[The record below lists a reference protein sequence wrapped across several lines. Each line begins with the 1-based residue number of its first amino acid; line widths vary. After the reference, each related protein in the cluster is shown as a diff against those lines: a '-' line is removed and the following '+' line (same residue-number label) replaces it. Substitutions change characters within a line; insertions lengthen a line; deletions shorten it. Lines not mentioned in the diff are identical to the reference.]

1 MTVQEQ
7 AALAAEELCEKARLG
22 PGSIL
27 VVGWHRFGSRHRGE
41 SGGGHFVGAGA
52 EGGLSGGPVL

>member
-27 VVGWHRFGSRHRGE
+27 VVGCSTR
-41 SGGGHFVGAGA
+41 
-52 EGGLSGGPVL
+52 